1 MRGHFSDPRPIGWAE
16 EKGPKLAW
24 EDLGGKGGGGWHG
37 QGFIN
42 PPSWGLGQS
51 ASDKMW
57 SQVLLGGAGTTLP
70 RTGHTGQGSAASF
83 LLGTAGEGGDLGSF
97 GRCAPGRRETWQLWS
112 VGC

>member
-24 EDLGGKGGGGWHG
+24 EDLGGEGGGGWHG

-51 ASDKMW
+51 ASDKTW

-83 LLGTAGEGGDLGSF
+83 LLGTAGEGGCGIL
-97 GRCAPGRRETWQLWS
+97 R
-112 VGC
+112 

>member
-24 EDLGGKGGGGWHG
+24 EDLGGEGGGGWHG

-51 ASDKMW
+51 ASDK
-57 SQVLLGGAGTTLP
+57 T
-70 RTGHTGQGSAASF
+70 
-83 LLGTAGEGGDLGSF
+83 
-97 GRCAPGRRETWQLWS
+97 
-112 VGC
+112 